1 MVGCFITF
9 EETARVSRR
18 RKAFDKVEFG
28 VFWVKRF
35 ASVALLGCKVVSFGV
50 ANCRVFD
57 LRA

>member
-1 MVGCFITF
+1 M
-9 EETARVSRR
+9 SRR

-28 VFWVKRF
+28 FFWVKRF
-35 ASVALLGCKVVSFGV
+35 ASVALLGCRVVSFGV